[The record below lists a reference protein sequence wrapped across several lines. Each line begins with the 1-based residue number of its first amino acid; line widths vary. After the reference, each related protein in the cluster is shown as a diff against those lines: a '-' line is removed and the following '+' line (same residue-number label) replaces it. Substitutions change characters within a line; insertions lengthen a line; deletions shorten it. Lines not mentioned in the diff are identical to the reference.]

1 MAGKSLMSYAESTSV
16 PVDRSQAEIKKTLTK
31 YGASG
36 FVFGEKPEVA
46 LVIFEMKERKLK
58 FLLPLPTLQA
68 ATASHYQ
75 KKGLF
80 YTQTK
85 LDQELR
91 RRWRCLLLAIKSKLE
106 CVESGIST
114 FEEEFMAHI
123 VLPNGATVGQ
133 WATPQ
138 IESAYRTG
146 NMPPL
151 LGYDG

>member
-1 MAGKSLMSYAESTSV
+1 MSYAENTVV
-16 PVDRSQAEIKKTLTK
+16 PVDRSQSEIKKILTK

-36 FVFGEKPEVA
+36 FVFGEKPDAAMVM
-46 LVIFEMKERKLK
+46 FEMRERKIK
-58 FLLPLPTLQA
+58 FLLPLPILQPS
-68 ATASHYQ
+68 TPSYNQ
-75 KKGLF
+75 KKGFF

-91 RRWRCLLLAIKSKLE
+91 RRWRCLVLAIKSKLE

-133 WATPQ
+133 VMIPQ
-138 IESAYRTG
+138 IERSYTE
-146 NMPPL
+146 NKMPPL